1 MGLGEEKEGSRSG
14 SSMRKGTGKPRR
26 RGLCEREK
34 MWRKMLEGKSKK
46 KGGKLGKL
54 CFSKKK
60 KTYSHFIIV
69 VMYVFKF
76 CIDINMYKK
85 RRIFRH
91 INYVAINV

>member
-54 CFSKKK
+54 CSFFKKK
-60 KTYSHFIIV
+60 LILTLSSCMCLNF
-69 VMYVFKF
+69 
-76 CIDINMYKK
+76 
-85 RRIFRH
+85 
-91 INYVAINV
+91 ALT